1 MNAIRR
7 LAGLAMVAALFLIAG
22 SGTKVF
28 AQAPATGQDAGAA
41 KGPKY
46 TQAEY
51 NAEQACAAEKVPATV
66 IKCADDFVAK
76 YPNSDLLVY
85 IYPLYFSAYT
95 QLKNPQ
101 KVIEYSDKL
110 VALGDKA
117 APGVRYQALYA
128 RALSCA
134 SLNIK
139 DTDPSAKDSATKCRD
154 AAQLGLKT
162 LDEITKPDTTSAEDF
177 AKQKQ
182 APAILFNYTAGN
194 ASMTLKDYPA
204 AVSAFKAVLGLNPDD
219 PVAYYNVGRAYQA
232 MTPPQQMDAFWYFAK
247 AVTAKGAT
255 EAQSRQIKTYLRKLV
270 ANYQGGNVCD
280 SLTDA
285 ELNELQQLA
294 STSAERPESYKLPS
308 SADLDSV
315 RNGPPVMT
323 IASVVADLKA
333 GGDKAKITWLAS
345 CGLEFDEVPGK
356 LIEVAPGGD
365 AIVLK
370 IAFVTSDAEFDAAT
384 TPNMDVKVVGQPEAA
399 RVAKDTFVHFNGTL
413 VGYDPEP
420 AFFLHWEKAKV
431 KEEDIPKEKTAPKKP
446 PVRKPAARKP
456 AAKPS

>member
-1 MNAIRR
+1 MNATRR
-7 LAGLAMVAALFLIAG
+7 LAGLAMVATLFLIAE
-22 SGTKVF
+22 SGLSVF
-28 AQAPATGQDAGAA
+28 AQAPATGQDASAA

-66 IKCADDFVAK
+66 IKCADDFVSK

-101 KVIEYSDKL
+101 KVIEYADKL
-110 VALGDKA
+110 VALDDKA
-117 APGVRYQALYA
+117 EPGVRYQALYA

-139 DTDPSAKDSATKCRD
+139 DTDPSAKDNATKCRD

-162 LDEITKPDTTSAEDF
+162 LDEIKKPDTTSVEDF

-194 ASMTLKDYPA
+194 AAMTLKDYAA
-204 AVSAFKAVLGLNPDD
+204 AVASFKAVLALNPDD

-255 EAQSRQIKTYLRKLV
+255 EAQSKQIKTYLRKLI

-280 SLTDA
+280 GLTDA
-285 ELNELQQLA
+285 ELNELLQLG

-308 SADLDSV
+308 SADLDAV

-323 IASVVADLKA
+323 IASVVTDLKA
-333 GGDKAKITWLAS
+333 GGDKAKITWLAA
-345 CGLEFDEVPGK
+345 CGLEFPEVPGK
-356 LIEVAPGGD
+356 LIEVVPGTD

-370 IAFVTSDAEFDAAT
+370 IAFVTSDDEFEKAT
-384 TPNMDVKVVGQPEAA
+384 TPNMDVKAVGQPDAA
-399 RVAKDTFVHFNGTL
+399 RVEKDNVVHFTGTL
-413 VGYDPEP
+413 VGYDPDP

-431 KEEDIPKEKTAPKKP
+431 KEEDIPKEKGAPKKP
-446 PVRKPAARKP
+446 VRKPVARKP